1 MDISLQKDEYRYL
14 KKTYETSM
22 EECVEAELSLPEY
35 MPEILRIIRA
45 AAVPK
50 VNNCRTVGE
59 RVTVD
64 GVCELRMIYTSDDGC
79 IYAFSQQCAFTRY
92 CENAEFSHADD
103 VTAKAGV
110 NYVNCRATSPKRA
123 EIKASIRLSVSAY
136 GGIYEDIVSLGDCR
150 GIEEKCVP
158 VSAMSLGCKKSRNFS
173 MSETLNIENGG
184 AAFILSSFAAA
195 VPTEIKKIGNKIMIR
210 GDAVVEISYVPCEDK
225 SVAEHIRHVMPINQI
240 LEFDGME
247 EHYTGD
253 VILNVS
259 ACDTVIKND
268 SSGDG
273 RAFDIALGIDADV
286 TMWEQ
291 KDFFVITDAYSVDGE
306 LELSKSALSFYS
318 VGDEVRDTYVFK
330 ENVDVSKIGVS
341 SIIDVSVETG
351 EANAAYSENN
361 LNISGSLKLS
371 FIMRDTAG
379 DIVTLEKM
387 VDYNYE
393 RKQTEDISEPKC
405 IADVTLCSLD
415 CTLKSSSEIEV
426 RAELKITG
434 TLFNT
439 VSVDAVSDMTLSER
453 TTEKRAGAIT
463 VYFPCGEENLWDIAR
478 RYNTTVSAVSKEN
491 SLDGETTEDRN
502 IIFIPSV

>member
-1 MDISLQKDEYRYL
+1 M
-14 KKTYETSM
+14 
-22 EECVEAELSLPEY
+22 
-35 MPEILRIIRA
+35 
-45 AAVPK
+45 
-50 VNNCRTVGE
+50 
-59 RVTVD
+59 
-64 GVCELRMIYTSDDGC
+64 
-79 IYAFSQQCAFTRY
+79 
-92 CENAEFSHADD
+92 
-103 VTAKAGV
+103 
-110 NYVNCRATSPKRA
+110 
-123 EIKASIRLSVSAY
+123 
-136 GGIYEDIVSLGDCR
+136 
-150 GIEEKCVP
+150 
-158 VSAMSLGCKKSRNFS
+158 
-173 MSETLNIENGG
+173 
-184 AAFILSSFAAA
+184 
-195 VPTEIKKIGNKIMIR
+195 
-210 GDAVVEISYVPCEDK
+210 
-225 SVAEHIRHVMPINQI
+225 
-240 LEFDGME
+240 
-247 EHYTGD
+247 
-253 VILNVS
+253 
-259 ACDTVIKND
+259 
-268 SSGDG
+268 
-273 RAFDIALGIDADV
+273 
-286 TMWEQ
+286 
-291 KDFFVITDAYSVDGE
+291 
-306 LELSKSALSFYS
+306 SFYS

-453 TTEKRAGAIT
+453 TTEKREGAIT